1 MNSLLTATDT
11 NLAGGDGDESPRNGP
26 LDEGIQE
33 FWLFDR
39 FKRQLTNFHRRGG
52 MDQEQFV
59 PWTESCTTLI
69 LPGIE
74 LPVGQILSRAE
85 DWSQSL

>member
-1 MNSLLTATDT
+1 MSSLLTTADAD
-11 NLAGGDGDESPRNGP
+11 LAEGDGDESPRYGP

-39 FKRQLTNFHRRGG
+39 FKRQLTVFHRRGG
-52 MDQEQFV
+52 MDQEQVV
-59 PWTESCTTLI
+59 PGTESCTTPL
-69 LPGIE
+69 LPGFE
-74 LPVGQILSRAE
+74 LPFGQILSRAE